1 MHLTVYPT
9 FEFFFPMFSLRGLLN
24 LLSLPIRLLWVTIQY
39 FNGSVPFR
47 KYKNDLISCYKMTF
61 FIAFLTMNFG
71 DYKYIPALSNAYIIN
86 KILPGRFKIRKETLP
101 GYGARYDANSI
112 WLVKQPHR
120 KPTDPI
126 MIYIHGGA
134 YLLQTVP
141 TQPASI
147 VAVYKLLDK
156 DVQSKLSILFLD
168 YKLTSKGFKIPH
180 QMGQLHETY
189 TKLVSEGNKNLF
201 LCGDS
206 AGGNLAV
213 GYTQY
218 LDKVASRHIL
228 RPKSLILISPWLDM
242 SPGDENWKPSR
253 SYYQNYKYD
262 MIKFHSFKGD
272 KFKDSFACE
281 KNDILYCPG
290 KDPIKKEDW
299 DIECYTDSDHSVF
312 LICGEDESFRD
323 EDLKW
328 AEKVLDVPS
337 YSSVKYGYSTG
348 NFDPEI
354 HHFHRISDVNHC
366 LAEVYVEPWGIHE
379 ASVLMETEILFT
391 INSIE
396 SEGGK
401 LSFRDVSDKHFGIV
415 RIAKF
420 LNDIIE

>member
-1 MHLTVYPT
+1 
-9 FEFFFPMFSLRGLLN
+9 MFSLGGLLN
-24 LLSLPIRLLWVTIQY
+24 LFSLPLKLLWVTIQY
-39 FNGSVPFR
+39 FYGTVPFR

-61 FIAFLTMNFG
+61 FIVFLTMNLG
-71 DYKYIPALSNAYIIN
+71 DYKYFPALGNYFIIN
-86 KILPGRFKIRKETLP
+86 KLLPGRFKIKKESLP
-101 GYGARYDANSI
+101 NYGARYDANSI

-147 VAVYKLLDK
+147 VAIYKLLDK
-156 DVQSKLSILFLD
+156 QIQSKFSILFLD

-189 TKLVSEGNKNLF
+189 SKLVSEGNKSLF
-201 LCGDS
+201 ICGDS

-218 LDKVASRHIL
+218 LDKVASEYIL

-242 SPGDENWKPSR
+242 SPGNENWKPSR
-253 SYYQNYKYD
+253 SYYQNDQYD
-262 MIKFHSFKGD
+262 MIKFRAFKGD
-272 KFKDSFACE
+272 SFKDSFDCE
-281 KNDILYCPG
+281 ETVLLYSPA
-290 KDPIKKEDW
+290 KDPIKKSDW

-323 EDLKW
+323 ENLKW
-328 AEKVLDVPS
+328 AEKVLDVSS
-337 YSSVKYGYSTG
+337 YTSVRYGYSTG
-348 NFDPEI
+348 RFDPEI
-354 HHFHRISDVNHC
+354 HHYRKNGDVNHC

-379 ASVLMETEILFT
+379 ASVLMETDILLT
-391 INSIE
+391 INSVE
-396 SEGGK
+396 AEGGK
-401 LSFRDVSDKHFGIV
+401 LSFRDVSDEHFGIV

-420 LNDIIE
+420 LNDVIE